1 MSETVQASNGAMLPL
16 SSLAQEITYDGSL
29 VETVTV
35 VYQGITYVQTF
46 TNNGTSIT
54 SCTNWVAQS

>member
-16 SSLAQEITYDGSL
+16 SSLAQDITYDNAL

-35 VYQGITYVQTF
+35 IYQGITYVQTF

-54 SCTNWVAQS
+54 SSTNWVAQS